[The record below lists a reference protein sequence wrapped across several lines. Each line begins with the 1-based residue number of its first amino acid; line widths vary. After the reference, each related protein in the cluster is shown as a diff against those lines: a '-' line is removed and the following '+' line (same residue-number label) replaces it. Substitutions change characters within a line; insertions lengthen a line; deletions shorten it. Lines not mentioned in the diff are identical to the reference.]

1 MSDIIVL
8 SIIATHFLFFW
19 YLPSSVRVPTLCAI
33 FLFWRLSYNVG
44 IGYLLDIQSKK
55 RRLITWAQ
63 KSGIFDESKNPIVYN
78 LIKKEITAKVT
89 SEDYDFDKA
98 PIEFNTWLVFR
109 RLVDLILMCDFVSYS
124 LFAFSCYSL
133 PEGENSV
140 LTMARWVGG
149 LILIVFNLW
158 VKLDAHR
165 VVKDYAWCSSSPGS
179 RTIFSGC

>member
-1 MSDIIVL
+1 MSVNNYFANRLFAIITFVKR
-8 SIIATHFLFFW
+8 IISEERD
-19 YLPSSVRVPTLCAI
+19 YRI
-33 FLFWRLSYNVG
+33 VG
-44 IGYLLDIQSKK
+44 SDTSGGY
-55 RRLITWAQ
+55 
-63 KSGIFDESKNPIVYN
+63 EV
-78 LIKKEITAKVT
+78 EITAKVT